1 MSVHLAEQLVRL
13 SAIPRRF
20 RFSSWP
26 TILTICLII
35 LYILT
40 FGLLATRRHLAYET
54 SAFDLGDY
62 DQAMWNAAHGR
73 GLALTTLPSIS
84 LNRLGLHVE
93 PILFLLVPLYW
104 IWPSPLTLL
113 WLQTLALGLAAWPL
127 YLLAQRRL
135 GSEWSAVVI
144 VLAYL
149 LLPATQAVNL
159 FDFHAVALSPL
170 FMLAAIYFLDRALA
184 NGSNGM
190 GFWSAHRWDDRQ
202 DKPLIKSR
210 FTFHVSR
217 FTFHVSDYLWAGL
230 FFVLAMA
237 TKEDIPLHVFMVGL
251 YVMFLRRRWRV
262 GLILAVVGV
271 AWAFVA
277 FGWVI
282 PAYRVEREPSA
293 YVNYFPTL
301 GDTPLEIALSPL
313 TKPAEFWQLM
323 VVPENM
329 ASLKMVTLPFAFL
342 NVIGL
347 PVFLLS
353 APSLAIS
360 FLSNN
365 PLQKELETWHYAAPM
380 LPFIVLGVVDG
391 LARLSDWLGRWGRR
405 PLLISTTILVLVT
418 GGYHYW
424 RGYSPLS
431 KPFHWPQV
439 TAHHALGDEIAASIP
454 PSARVIAQAELVP
467 HLSQREQITIWTGRL
482 SSQADYVFLDVSHP
496 EFPNQDNAHLN
507 LITEMIYR
515 HDFGLVRTQDG
526 YILLKKGAER
536 IPIQEGFQDF
546 LFADESWRNQPSLAQ
561 FGDWV
566 SLVGVET
573 YTQREAEPQ
582 VSLYFHVLQQPA
594 QDYFI
599 CLYLLNEAGEP
610 AGATVVQQP
619 ALIWWPTHMWQPGQ
633 VIEVRFN
640 TLSWWTG
647 DGRQN
652 RFSYAVGIL
661 SEDAPWE
668 GLRLPVSG
676 ERAIPGNLAYVSSF
690 QRLAHMVYP
699 LTSQSQA
706 LPGQVRPLA
715 SEME

>member
-1 MSVHLAEQLVRL
+1 MSVHLAEQSVRL

-93 PILFLLVPLYW
+93 PILFLFVPLYW
-104 IWPSPLTLL
+104 LWPSPLILL
-113 WLQTLALGLAAWPL
+113 WLQTVALGLAAWPL
-127 YLLAQRRL
+127 YLLARRRL
-135 GSEWSAVVI
+135 GSEWPAVAV

-210 FTFHVSR
+210 FTFHVS
-217 FTFHVSDYLWAGL
+217 DYLWAGL

-251 YVMFLRRRWRV
+251 YVMLLRRRWRV
-262 GLILAVVGV
+262 GLILAGVGV

-282 PAYRVEREPSA
+282 PAYRVEGEPSA

-313 TKPAEFWQLM
+313 TKPAEFWRLM

-342 NVIGL
+342 DVIGL

-380 LPFIVLGVVDG
+380 LPFIALGAVDG
-391 LARLSDWLGRWGRR
+391 LARLSDWFGRWGRW
-405 PLLISTTILVLVT
+405 PLLISTTVLVLVT

-467 HLSQREQITIWTGRL
+467 HLSQREQIAVWTGRL
-482 SSQADYVFLDVSHP
+482 SSKADYVFLDVSHP
-496 EFPNQDNAHLN
+496 GFPNQDNAHLN

-526 YILLKKGAER
+526 YILLKKGAKR

-546 LFADESWRNQPSLAQ
+546 LFADKSWRNRPSLAQ

-566 SLVGVET
+566 SLVGIET

-599 CLYLLNEAGEP
+599 YLYLLNKAGEP
-610 AGATVVQQP
+610 VGATVVQQP
-619 ALIWWPTHMWQPGQ
+619 ALVWWPTHMWQPGQ
-633 VIEVRFN
+633 VIKVRFN

-647 DGRQN
+647 DGQQN

-661 SEDAPWE
+661 FEDAPWKE
-668 GLRLPVSG
+668 HVRLPVSG
-676 ERAIPGNLAYVSSF
+676 ERAVSGNLAYVSSF

-699 LTSQSQA
+699 LTSQFQA

-715 SEME
+715 SGME